1 MHINDRLQIVEAV
14 ESNAQSEKVRLEDIL
29 APFKV
34 SNSELFKS
42 YLKEIGQVKQYK
54 LIFLPYNLII
64 DRILLIGQTIRPKAL
79 QSLLSVPII
88 IFQG

>member
-42 YLKEIGQVKQYK
+42 YLKEIGQVKN
-54 LIFLPYNLII
+54 IN
-64 DRILLIGQTIRPKAL
+64 
-79 QSLLSVPII
+79 
-88 IFQG
+88 